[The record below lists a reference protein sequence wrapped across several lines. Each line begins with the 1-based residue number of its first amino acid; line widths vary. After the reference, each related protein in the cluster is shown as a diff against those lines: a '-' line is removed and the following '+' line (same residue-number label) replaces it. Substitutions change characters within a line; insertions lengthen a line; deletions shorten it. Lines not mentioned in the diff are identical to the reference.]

1 MALDLADYESK
12 ARSGVKAFWRARN
25 AALTKQKKAGRSD
38 QGERGSVTAG
48 KNMNG
53 FAEMILAVVR
63 ANGLAEAEVHRNGAL
78 LALPGFYRPTKLW
91 DLLVMHKG
99 VLVAAI
105 ELKSQVGPSFGNNF
119 NNRAEEA
126 IGTAQDLWTA
136 YREGALGEHARP
148 FVGWLMHVEDAPKS
162 RAAVKVV
169 SPHFSVFED
178 FVGTSYL
185 ARYDLLCRKLM
196 QERLYTAACVLTSSR
211 DAVKTGHFVSIS
223 DMAGLGAFITTL
235 AGHIA
240 AEAARKQA
248 RSR

>member
-119 NNRAEEA
+119 NNRTEEA

-169 SPHFSVFED
+169 SPHFPVFEE
-178 FVGTSYL
+178 FVGISYL
-185 ARYDLLCRKLM
+185 TRYDLLCRKLT

-211 DAVKTGHFVSIS
+211 DAVKTGHFASIS